1 MSSCHN
7 VSRAANALNPE
18 TLQDNIVGVEREPA
32 DNVVPEGQVGEIHLS
47 LSFTR

>member
-1 MSSCHN
+1 MSNFHN
-7 VSRAANALNPE
+7 VSRAANALNPK
-18 TLQDNIVGVEREPA
+18 TLQETVVGVEREPA